1 MKFSINISINKE
13 SMQML
18 ELFDKSKRL
27 RVMYYA
33 ALVALYMFGI
43 AAIIRACSGAS

>member
-1 MKFSINISINKE
+1 MKFSINKE
-13 SMQML
+13 SIQML

-27 RVMYYA
+27 RIMYYA